1 MSAGDPSSE
10 PERDRRRAA
19 RRKVLK
25 RGLIVFQSGRCTL
38 GCQILEYSD
47 TGAKVRPA
55 DIILCPS
62 EFVLKPQVG
71 PARDCEVVW
80 RKGETLGVRFL

>member
-1 MSAGDPSSE
+1 MSERDPHGH
-10 PERDRRRAA
+10 PESDRRRAA

-25 RGLIVFQSGRCTL
+25 RGLIAFQSGRCTM

-80 RKGETLGVRFL
+80 RKGEIVGVRFL